1 MLISE
6 NSDMEKADNRNAKM
20 TSVDMNNADA
30 IREKTNSLNAQ
41 KIKNINNLMQAQSS
55 QHPEKKFNLDNSEVK
70 QHFSILCK

>member
-6 NSDMEKADNRNAKM
+6 KSDMDKADNKNAKM
-20 TSVDMNNADA
+20 TGVDMNNVDA

-41 KIKNINNLMQAQSS
+41 KIKNINNLMEAQSS
-55 QHPEKKFNLDNSEVK
+55 QEKKIKFVNSEMK